1 MCGGDALPEAR
12 HAHDRTVGVEGTVP
26 GGRVAEAECGELA
39 GFPDGELRRGHTNI
53 MNMKYELRNAESTL
67 PRVLASV
74 EGCRPDDTR
83 GYAIATFAETGWEPS
98 EVEVRDATVP
108 A

>member
-1 MCGGDALPEAR
+1 
-12 HAHDRTVGVEGTVP
+12 
-26 GGRVAEAECGELA
+26 
-39 GFPDGELRRGHTNI
+39 

>member
-1 MCGGDALPEAR
+1 MNGATLSR
-12 HAHDRTVGVEGTVP
+12 LF
-26 GGRVAEAECGELA
+26 LA
-39 GFPDGELRRGHTNI
+39 C
-53 MNMKYELRNAESTL
+53 S
-67 PRVLASV
+67 PRSK
-74 EGCRPDDTR
+74 GCRPDDTR